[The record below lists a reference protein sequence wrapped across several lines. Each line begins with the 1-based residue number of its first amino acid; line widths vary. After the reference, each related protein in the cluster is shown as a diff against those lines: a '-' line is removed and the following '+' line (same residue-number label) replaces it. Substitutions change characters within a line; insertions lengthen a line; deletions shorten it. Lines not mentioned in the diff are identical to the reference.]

1 MRLRRVLATI
11 PRDFKKLPRSIKWI
25 SAVFGVYSLA
35 WGLVG
40 PFLAIYFNQIVGTYT
55 RTTFLIAIFFLFSAF
70 LSIFMGRLADVL
82 SKKKLI
88 TIFLFLYLPLGPLL
102 AILQGVF
109 QFTILRLYHSFT
121 ATGLWG
127 TSEVYVRA
135 HSPKHQRAES
145 IGLFDGIH
153 NLLLVVG
160 SLAGGVIVYFFSIPV
175 LFYIMPFFIL
185 FALIVTLWFLPDH
198 HGSRKLRTG
207 LAVLR
212 LRLFGEALRDFFQNR
227 PLCLVSF
234 LSFLVA
240 LPLFTVQDVL
250 LPLFSEALGANPIQI
265 GIVFA
270 LAVLPFFFEAPL
282 SVLSDHLSNRK
293 ILLASGL
300 FSTVVLIALFFTE
313 SILWVFAL
321 SFFVGLSFAFI
332 IPTLDG
338 VVTGLMPKSNLGELN
353 GVYRAFV
360 MFGSGLG
367 ILGVGPLA
375 DAFGI
380 NVPFLFSAFVM
391 ALFTLVS
398 FLWWGRIE
406 VNQEG

>member
-25 SAVFGVYSLA
+25 SVVFGVYSLA
-35 WGLVG
+35 WGLVS

-55 RTTFLIAIFFLFSAF
+55 KTTFIIAVFFLFSAF
-70 LSIFMGRLADVL
+70 LSVFMGRLADVL

-88 TIFLFLYLPLGPLL
+88 IIFLFLYLPLGPLL
-102 AILQGVF
+102 AIFKGVF

-145 IGLFDGIH
+145 IGLFDGVH
-153 NLLLVVG
+153 NLFLVVG
-160 SLAGGVIVYFFSIPV
+160 ALAGGVIVYFFNIPV
-175 LFYIMPFFIL
+175 LFYIMPFFI
-185 FALIVTLWFLPDH
+185 FSALIVTLLFLPDH
-198 HGSRKLRTG
+198 HGSRNLRTG
-207 LAVLR
+207 LTVLR
-212 LRLFGEALRDFFQNR
+212 LRLFIDSVRDFLENR
-227 PLCLVSF
+227 PLCLVGF
-234 LSFLVA
+234 LSLLVA
-240 LPLFTVQDVL
+240 LPLFAVQDVL
-250 LPLFSEALGANPIQI
+250 LPLFSKALGANPIQI

-300 FSTVVLIALFFTE
+300 FSTVVLVLLFFTE

-321 SFFVGLSFAFI
+321 SFLVGLSFAFI

-338 VVTGLMPKSNLGELN
+338 VATGLMPKSNLGELN
-353 GVYRAFV
+353 GVYRALV
-360 MFGSGLG
+360 MLGSGLG
-367 ILGVGPLA
+367 ILGMGPLA

-380 NVPFLFSAFVM
+380 GVPFLFSAFIM
-391 ALFTLVS
+391 AFFTLVS
-398 FLWWGRIE
+398 FLWWEKIE
-406 VNQEG
+406 ESEI